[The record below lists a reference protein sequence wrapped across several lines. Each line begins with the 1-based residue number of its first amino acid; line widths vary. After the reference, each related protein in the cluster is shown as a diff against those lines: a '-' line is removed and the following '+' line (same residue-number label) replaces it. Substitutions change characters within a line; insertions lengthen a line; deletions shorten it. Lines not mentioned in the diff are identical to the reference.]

1 MNGMLKYAVILFC
14 AIGFISTD
22 LISQSNFS
30 KTVAK
35 TDGRFIS
42 GRLDASEF
50 SISALDRTGLVKEI
64 HINIELW
71 TLLGEP
77 VEKYLFRWKRG
88 SSVMASDYTRLDET
102 TLAKYPDLLKRYLSL
117 RPGTVELKYFV
128 STQLDP
134 QYVSVKDLDVCGKKF
149 INNMQ
154 VTKNAS
160 WGANEG
166 ASGYREINSRA
177 HFLITAEGATGND
190 IVPGSPK
197 DWLSFIQWS
206 DCSTKSNKTAFNT
219 FKYANQMT
227 FYGLE
232 VNKLEVP
239 IREID
244 AIAEAY
250 NKREK
255 KEKEASNETPEQSE
269 SMWESLDEAESH
281 AADDFGSTES
291 NGNNDPWSSVG
302 KSETGSNSWEE
313 RESEKNADDPWSG
326 VTSTETDN
334 SNFEIKQENGKFG
347 VVNSKTGKTIFPF
360 VDYRILDYKPKEGI
374 AKVIKYIS
382 SREIEVSCDKDGS
395 VNIDLYE
402 EGYLDSNGNWLIDPI
417 KTASITGRY
426 EYWNGLLLV
435 ENDARQ
441 SDIDATKREIKARDK
456 KCGGR
461 VHDKVDEMKAQYQSQ
476 GYKITKNFYRY

>member
-1 MNGMLKYAVILFC
+1 MKRLLLILLPILSMVF
-14 AIGFISTD
+14 SVS
-22 LISQSNFS
+22 SQSNFS
-30 KTVAK
+30 KKVEK
-35 TDGRFIS
+35 KDGRFIS
-42 GRLDASEF
+42 GRIDASEF
-50 SISALDRTGLVKEI
+50 SISALDRTGLVKEM

-88 SSVMASDYTRLDET
+88 SSVMASDYTRLDES

-117 RPGTVELKYFV
+117 RPGTVELKYYV

-134 QYVSVKDLDVCGKKF
+134 KYVSVKDLVVCGKKF
-149 INNMQ
+149 INNLQM
-154 VTKNAS
+154 TKEAT
-160 WGANEG
+160 WGSNEG

-197 DWLSFIQWS
+197 DWLDFIQWS
-206 DCSTKSNKTAFNT
+206 DCPTKSNKTAFNT

-232 VNKLEVP
+232 VTRLEVP

-250 NKREK
+250 NNREK
-255 KEKEASNETPEQSE
+255 KEKETLAETPDLNE
-269 SMWESLDEAESH
+269 SMWESLDEADNH
-281 AADDFGSTES
+281 AVDDFGIAES

-302 KSETGSNSWEE
+302 KSETGGNSWEG
-313 RESEKNADDPWSG
+313 RESEQNADDPWSG
-326 VTSTETDN
+326 VASTETDN

-347 VVNSKTGKTIFPF
+347 VVNTKTGKTIFPF
-360 VDYRILDYKPKEGI
+360 VDYRILDYKPREGI

-382 SREIEVSCDKDGS
+382 SREIEVSCEKDGS
-395 VNIDLYE
+395 VNINLYE
-402 EGYLDSNGNWLIDPI
+402 EGYLDSSGNWLIDPI
-417 KTASITGRY
+417 QTASITGRY
-426 EYWNGLLLV
+426 EYWNGLLLIR
-435 ENDARQ
+435 NDG
-441 SDIDATKREIKARDK
+441 SDTDIEEVKREIKARDK

-461 VHDKVDEMKAQYQSQ
+461 VHDKVDEMKEQYKSQ
-476 GYKITKNFYRY
+476 GYKITEYFYRY

>member
-1 MNGMLKYAVILFC
+1 MIRLQLILLNV
-14 AIGFISTD
+14 
-22 LISQSNFS
+22 LIIVFTASSQSDFS

-35 TDGRFIS
+35 KDGRFIS

-50 SISALDRTGLVKEI
+50 SISVLDRTGMVKEI

-102 TLAKYPDLLKRYLSL
+102 TLAKYPDLLKRYQSL

-177 HFLITAEGATGND
+177 HFLITAEGATGDD
-190 IVPGSPK
+190 IVPGSPT
-197 DWLSFIQWS
+197 DWLSFIQWN

-232 VNKLEVP
+232 VTKLEVP
-239 IREID
+239 AREID

-255 KEKEASNETPEQSE
+255 KENEAQTESPEPSE
-269 SMWESLDEAESH
+269 SMWESLDEVQANQGSDFEGAENQENS
-281 AADDFGSTES
+281 
-291 NGNNDPWSSVG
+291 DP
-302 KSETGSNSWEE
+302 GSNSWEE
-313 RESEKNADDPWSG
+313 VESEKNADDPWTG

-334 SNFEIKQENGKFG
+334 TNFEIKQENGKYG
-347 VVNSKTGKTIFPF
+347 VVNPKTGKTIFPF
-360 VDYRILDYKPKEGI
+360 VEYRILDFKPKEGI

-402 EGYLDSNGNWLIDPI
+402 EGYLDSKGNWLIDPI

-426 EYWNGLLLV
+426 EYWNGLLILK
-435 ENDARQ
+435 NDGG
-441 SDIDATKREIKARDK
+441 DTDVDAIKRDIKAKDK

>member
-1 MNGMLKYAVILFC
+1 MIRLQLILLNV
-14 AIGFISTD
+14 
-22 LISQSNFS
+22 LIIVFTASSQSNFS

-35 TDGRFIS
+35 KDGRFIS

-50 SISALDRTGLVKEI
+50 SISVLDRTGMVKEI

-102 TLAKYPDLLKRYLSL
+102 TLAKYPDLLKRYQSL

-177 HFLITAEGATGND
+177 HFLITAEGATGDD
-190 IVPGSPK
+190 IVPGSPT
-197 DWLSFIQWS
+197 DWLSFIQWN
-206 DCSTKSNKTAFNT
+206 DCPNKSNKTAFNT

-232 VNKLEVP
+232 VTKLEVP

-255 KEKEASNETPEQSE
+255 KENEAQAESPEQSE
-269 SMWESLDEAESH
+269 SMWESLDEVQANQGSDFEGAENQKNS
-281 AADDFGSTES
+281 DS
-291 NGNNDPWSSVG
+291 
-302 KSETGSNSWEE
+302 GSNSWEE
-313 RESEKNADDPWSG
+313 VESEKNADDPWTG

-334 SNFEIKQENGKFG
+334 TNFEIKQENGKYG
-347 VVNSKTGKTIFPF
+347 VVNPKTGKTIFPF
-360 VDYRILDYKPKEGI
+360 VEYRILDFKPREGI

-402 EGYLDSNGNWLIDPI
+402 EGYLDSKGNWLIDPI

-426 EYWNGLLLV
+426 EYWNGLLILK
-435 ENDARQ
+435 NDGG
-441 SDIDATKREIKARDK
+441 DTDVDAIKRDIKAKDK

>member
-1 MNGMLKYAVILFC
+1 MKRLILILLPILSMVFS
-14 AIGFISTD
+14 AS
-22 LISQSNFS
+22 SQSNFS
-30 KTVAK
+30 KTVDK
-35 TDGRFIS
+35 KDGRFIS
-42 GRLDASEF
+42 GRIDASEF

-64 HINIELW
+64 HLNIELW

-88 SSVMASDYTRLDET
+88 SSVMASDYTRLDES

-117 RPGTVELKYFV
+117 RPGTVELKYYV
-128 STQLDP
+128 STQLAP

-149 INNMQ
+149 VNNMQ
-154 VTKNAS
+154 VTKNAT

-177 HFLITAEGATGND
+177 HFLITKEGATGND

-197 DWLSFIQWS
+197 DWLSFIQWR

-232 VNKLEVP
+232 VTKLEVP
-239 IREID
+239 TREID

-255 KEKEASNETPEQSE
+255 KEKESQAEAPGQSE
-269 SMWESLDEAESH
+269 SMWESLDEAE
-281 AADDFGSTES
+281 ANAGNDFESTED
-291 NGNNDPWSSVG
+291 NGNSDPWSSVG
-302 KSETGSNSWEE
+302 KSETDGNSWEDV
-313 RESEKNADDPWSG
+313 ESEKNVDDPWSG
-326 VTSTETDN
+326 VTSTEPDN

-360 VDYRILDYKPKEGI
+360 VEYRILDYKPREGI

-395 VNIDLYE
+395 VHIDLYE

-426 EYWNGLLLV
+426 EYWNGLLLLR
-435 ENDARQ
+435 NDG
-441 SDIDATKREIKARDK
+441 SDTDVDAIKRKIKAKDK

-461 VHDKVDEMKAQYQSQ
+461 VHDKVDEMKAQYKSR
-476 GYKITKNFYRY
+476 GYKITENFYRY